1 MCHGYVSLVV
11 NTSHSILMIG
21 FATRVTRRVP
31 LVEQELLKL
40 PERLTYSTVFSGVRD
55 ARSLVL

>member
-1 MCHGYVSLVV
+1 
-11 NTSHSILMIG
+11 MIG

-40 PERLTYSTVFSGVRD
+40 PERLTSSTVCGVRD

>member
-1 MCHGYVSLVV
+1 
-11 NTSHSILMIG
+11 MIG

-40 PERLTYSTVFSGVRD
+40 PERLTSSTVFSGVRD